1 MRITMRMQAFG
12 QWLLSDAPSYVVRQE
27 ENMNNLELKI
37 PPVLLLAITA
47 AFIWA
52 LSQVAPQLHFTI
64 PAAALWASGLALLG
78 IGIAVS
84 GILAFRTAGT
94 TVDPRVPEQSEA
106 LVVRGIYRFSR
117 NPMYLGFLL
126 VLAAWCLYLGSV
138 LSLLCLPLF
147 VLYMNRFQIVP
158 EERFMG
164 EKFGETYDQY
174 RAQVRR
180 WV

>member
-1 MRITMRMQAFG
+1 
-12 QWLLSDAPSYVVRQE
+12 
-27 ENMNNLELKI
+27 MNNLELKI
-37 PPVLLLAITA
+37 PPVLLVAITVA
-47 AFIWA
+47 VMWV
-52 LSQVAPQLHFTI
+52 LSQISPELSFTI
-64 PAAALWASGLALLG
+64 SAAALWASGLALLG

-84 GILAFRTAGT
+84 GVLAFRTAGT

-158 EERFMG
+158 EERFMR
-164 EKFGETYDQY
+164 EKFGEVY
-174 RAQVRR
+174 RLYEAGVRR